1 MSRTRDFA
9 DLINGISATKITSGS
24 LDSSRIP
31 NLSTANI
38 TSGTFANARL
48 SSSSITQ
55 HVDLSSIDSDY
66 IQLRQVDNKP
76 NRNVIINGDMSVAQR
91 GTSTAGL
98 GTANVWTTVDRVRH
112 VFSGTNGR
120 VTSTQESISD
130 LAGFTK
136 ALKVACTTA
145 DTSIAAGE
153 YFMLQERLEG
163 LTVQNFQKG
172 ASLARGFAVSF
183 YVKGNAAAT
192 YTCELYD
199 NTNNRQISKTFNV
212 TSSWTRVKLLFPAD
226 TTGAL
231 TNDNG
236 AQLVLSLWLHAGST
250 YTSGTLNSNSWAAA
264 SSDTRVSSSGTSF
277 FDSTSRTFFITGL
290 QLEPGDHITE
300 FEHESYEKNF
310 DKCRR
315 YYQTTDNDVQAAG
328 FGYNYHHPMCT
339 IFLPITM
346 RAAPTVTWVNSG
358 NNNAHSSKS
367 GHGGIGYSSPSSCS
381 FNQSS
386 GSIRFFFGG
395 GSWNVDPTEWGQAMM
410 GQCNATLHAEP

>member
-9 DLINGISATKITSGS
+9 DLASGIAASKITSGS
-24 LDSSRIP
+24 LDSARIP
-31 NLSTANI
+31 NLSTAKI
-38 TSGTFANARL
+38 TSGTFGSTIGIA
-48 SSSSITQ
+48 
-55 HVDLSSIDSDY
+55 SIDSDY
-66 IQLRQVDNKP
+66 VQLRQVDNKP
-76 NRNVIINGDMSVAQR
+76 NRNVIINGDMTIAQR
-91 GTSTAGL
+91 GTSTTGL

-172 ASLARGFAVSF
+172 TSLARGFAVSF

-199 NTNNRQISKTFNV
+199 NTNARQISKTFNV
-212 TSSWTRVKLLFPAD
+212 TSSWTRVELLFPAD

-236 AQLVLSLWLHAGST
+236 AQLVLSLWLHAGSNF
-250 YTSGTLNSNSWAAA
+250 TSGTLNSNSWAAA
-264 SSDTRVSSSGTSF
+264 SSDERASSSATSF

-290 QLEPGDHITE
+290 
-300 FEHESYEKNF
+300 ESELI
-310 DKCRR
+310 
-315 YYQTTDNDVQAAG
+315 V
-328 FGYNYHHPMCT
+328 
-339 IFLPITM
+339 
-346 RAAPTVTWVNSG
+346 
-358 NNNAHSSKS
+358 
-367 GHGGIGYSSPSSCS
+367 
-381 FNQSS
+381 
-386 GSIRFFFGG
+386 
-395 GSWNVDPTEWGQAMM
+395 
-410 GQCNATLHAEP
+410 